1 MAKTPFTLK
10 SGNKLSASTFKM
22 MGSSSPMHQEETKE
36 NLSKEETKE
45 NLSKENQIILN
56 NLTENKTKDPK
67 ENATTISN
75 TYGGTWKQDPR
86 TLTNSETNKQ
96 VIANQWKNKQGLT
109 VLEAAQKKQL
119 FNAAND
125 QSHPMSITNQGST
138 KYYAWK
144 KGLTIAPKRYHGAGG
159 DIVDEEG
166 NVISNIAKT

>member
-10 SGNKLSASTFKM
+10 SGNKLGASTFKM

-109 VLEAAQKKQL
+109 VLQAAQKKQEL
-119 FNAAND
+119 QKILAAAKT
-125 QSHPMSITNQGST
+125 P
-138 KYYAWK
+138 A
-144 KGLTIAPKRYHGAGG
+144 TIAAMKADRLKFGG
-159 DIVDEEG
+159 E
-166 NVISNIAKT
+166 SQQ